1 LAGCWQLHW
10 AAGCS
15 RGCRAT
21 CGGHAHEAPGML
33 YRRDV
38 PAGHVEG
45 SAFVASLCPVAGWE
59 GCSANTLTVST
70 GGWPMRLLF
79 AFGPGAGQIAG
90 ASHKEDPPVCMLGS
104 RGQAGLL
111 VRVYFIYHAPG
122 WLRGLGAL
130 RSQFVTSKMS
140 HVLIS
145 YSPSA
150 AIIDSMML
158 ESSSLA
164 MAKLF
169 LPASFSDAPT
179 R

>member
-1 LAGCWQLHW
+1 
-10 AAGCS
+10 
-15 RGCRAT
+15 
-21 CGGHAHEAPGML
+21 
-33 YRRDV
+33 
-38 PAGHVEG
+38 
-45 SAFVASLCPVAGWE
+45 
-59 GCSANTLTVST
+59 
-70 GGWPMRLLF
+70 MRLPL

-90 ASHKEDPPVCMLGS
+90 ASHREDPPVCMLGS

-111 VRVYFIYHAPG
+111 VTVYFIYHAPG
-122 WLRGLGAL
+122 WLIRRFEVANRDLKD
-130 RSQFVTSKMS
+130 VTR
-140 HVLIS
+140 LIS

-158 ESSSLA
+158 ESSSLV